1 MNTML
6 SLLLKSMRSRIIPTS
21 LVTISLMASM
31 VLLLSIERIQQG
43 AEKGFNQ
50 SISGVDA
57 IIGPRASSL
66 ELVLYTV
73 FHLGRPTNNIT
84 TKTINDVKLRSDI
97 SWLVPI
103 ALGDSHRGYRV
114 IATEPNYFKHIRY
127 GNNQPLAFSQGAPFS
142 GFSEATIGSDVAK
155 KLNYTVGS
163 EIQVTHGSIESIGSK
178 HDDFSFKVTGVLN
191 KTGTPIDQDILLDLK
206 GYELLHLGWKSGKK
220 VFSLNDIN
228 FSSLPP
234 DALNPKTVTAAFVG
248 LKSKLTIFN
257 FSKNIREYPEE
268 AISAVIPGIALSE
281 LWSIVGLVDK
291 GFQLLSWII
300 IAISLI
306 AMVTLI
312 IASLDN
318 RKQEMTIYRA
328 NGASPKFLAAMV
340 IYESLIIG
348 LMAIIGAIILV
359 TIVTYFA
366 TTQLNLALGISPSFE
381 WISIDEIKVFSI
393 ILLSGALSSLI
404 PATMV
409 FRKNIHQTLS

>member
-1 MNTML
+1 ML

-43 AEKGFNQ
+43 TEEGFNQ

-57 IIGPRASSL
+57 IIGPRSSSL

-84 TKTINDVKLRSDI
+84 TKTINDVKQRSDI

-114 IATEPNYFKHIRY
+114 IATEPNYFQHIRY
-127 GNNQPLAFSQGAPFS
+127 GNNQPLTFSKGAPFTEL
-142 GFSEATIGSDVAK
+142 SEATLGSDVAE
-155 KLNYTVGS
+155 KLNYSVGS
-163 EIQVTHGSIESIGSK
+163 EIQITHGSIESIGSK
-178 HDDFSFKVTGVLN
+178 HDDFSFTVTGVLN
-191 KTGTPIDQDILLDLK
+191 KTGTPIDQAIFLDLK

-220 VFSLNDIN
+220 VFSLEDIDL
-228 FSSLPP
+228 SSLPP

-340 IYESLIIG
+340 ICESLVIG
-348 LMAIIGAIILV
+348 LVAIIGAIILV
-359 TIVTYFA
+359 TAVTYFA
-366 TTQLNLALGISPSFE
+366 TSQLNLALGISPSFK
-381 WISIDEIKVFSI
+381 WISLDEIKVFGI
-393 ILLSGALSSLI
+393 ILLSGVLSSLI
-404 PATMV
+404 PAAMV
-409 FRKNIHQTLS
+409 FRKNLHQALS

>member
-1 MNTML
+1 ML
-6 SLLLKSMRSRIIPTS
+6 SLLLKSIRSRIIPTS

-43 AEKGFNQ
+43 AQEGFNQ

-57 IIGPRASSL
+57 IIGPRSSSL

-84 TKTINDVKLRSDI
+84 TKTIDDIKLRSDI

-103 ALGDSHRGYRV
+103 ALGDSHRGFRV
-114 IATEPNYFKHIRY
+114 VATESNYFEHIKY
-127 GNNQPLAFSQGAPFS
+127 ANNQSLTFLDG
-142 GFSEATIGSDVAK
+142 GVFSELSEAVLGSDVAE
-155 KLNYTVGS
+155 KLNYSIGS
-163 EIQVTHGSIESIGSK
+163 KIQITHGSIESTGNK
-178 HDDFSFKVTGVLN
+178 HDDFSFKVIGVLN
-191 KTGTPIDQDILLDLK
+191 KTGTPIDQAVFLDLK
-206 GYELLHLGWKSGKK
+206 GYELLHLGWQSGKK
-220 VFSLNDIN
+220 VFSLEDIDL
-228 FSSLPP
+228 SSIP
-234 DALNPKTVTAAFVG
+234 DEALIPKTVTAAFVG
-248 LKSKLTIFN
+248 LKSKLTLFN
-257 FSKNIREYPEE
+257 FTKNIREYPKE
-268 AISAVIPGIALSE
+268 AISAIIPGIALSE

-340 IYESLIIG
+340 IYESLVIG
-348 LMAIIGAIILV
+348 LVAIIGAVILV

-366 TTQLNLALGISPSFE
+366 SDQLNLALGISPSFQ
-381 WISIDEIKVFSI
+381 WISLGEIKVFSI
-393 ILLSGALSSLI
+393 ILIAGVLSSLI
-404 PATMV
+404 PAAMV
-409 FRKNIHQTLS
+409 FRKNLHQTLS

>member
-1 MNTML
+1 ML
-6 SLLLKSMRSRIIPTS
+6 SLLLKSMRSRVIPTS

-43 AEKGFNQ
+43 AEEGFNQ

-57 IIGPRASSL
+57 IIGPRSSSI

-84 TKTINDVKLRSDI
+84 TKTVNDVKIRGDI

-103 ALGDSHRGYRV
+103 ALGDSHKGFRV
-114 IATEPNYFKHIRY
+114 VATEPNYFEHIKY
-127 GNNQPLAFSQGAPFS
+127 ANSQPLVFSKGFAFAEL
-142 GFSEATIGSDVAK
+142 SEAVLGSDVAE
-155 KLNYTVGS
+155 KLSYTVGS
-163 EIQVTHGSIESIGSK
+163 EIQITHGSVESIGSK
-178 HDDFSFKVTGVLN
+178 HDDFSFVVTGILN
-191 KTGTPIDQDILLDLK
+191 KTGTPIDQAIFLDLK

-220 VFSLNDIN
+220 IFNLDDIDL
-228 FSSLPP
+228 SSLPD
-234 DALNPKTVTAAFVG
+234 DALIPKTVTAAFIG
-248 LKSKLTIFN
+248 LKSKLTLFN
-257 FSKNIREYPEE
+257 FSKNIREYPKE

-328 NGASPKFLAAMV
+328 NGASPKFLAMMV
-340 IYESLIIG
+340 LCESIVIG
-348 LMAIIGAIILV
+348 LTAIVGAIILV

-366 TTQLNLALGISPSFE
+366 TAQLNLALGISPSFK
-381 WISIDEIKVFSI
+381 WISMDEIKVFSL
-393 ILLSGALSSLI
+393 ILLAGALSSLI
-404 PATMV
+404 PASMV
-409 FRKNIHQTLS
+409 FRKNLHQTLS

>member
-1 MNTML
+1 ML

-43 AEKGFNQ
+43 TEEGFNQ

-57 IIGPRASSL
+57 IIGPRSSSL

-84 TKTINDVKLRSDI
+84 TKTINDVKQRSDI

-114 IATEPNYFKHIRY
+114 IATEPNYFQHIRY
-127 GNNQPLAFSQGAPFS
+127 GNNQPLTFSKGAPFTEL
-142 GFSEATIGSDVAK
+142 SEATLGSDVAE
-155 KLNYTVGS
+155 KLNYSVGS
-163 EIQVTHGSIESIGSK
+163 EIQITHGSIESIGSK
-178 HDDFSFKVTGVLN
+178 HDDFSFTVTGVLN
-191 KTGTPIDQDILLDLK
+191 KTGTPIDQAIFLDLK

-220 VFSLNDIN
+220 VFSLEDIDL
-228 FSSLPP
+228 SSLPP

-257 FSKNIREYPEE
+257 FSKNIREYTEE

-291 GFQLLSWII
+291 GFKLLSWII

-340 IYESLIIG
+340 IYESLVIG
-348 LMAIIGAIILV
+348 LVAIIGAIILV
-359 TIVTYFA
+359 TAVTYFA
-366 TTQLNLALGISPSFE
+366 TSQLNLALGISPSFK
-381 WISIDEIKVFSI
+381 WISLDEIKVFGI

-404 PATMV
+404 PAAMV
-409 FRKNIHQTLS
+409 FRKNLHQALS

>member
-1 MNTML
+1 ML
-6 SLLLKSMRSRIIPTS
+6 SLLLKSMRSRLIPTS

-43 AEKGFNQ
+43 AEEGFNQ

-57 IIGPRASSL
+57 IIGPRSSSI

-84 TKTINDVKLRSDI
+84 TKTVNDVKLRDDI

-103 ALGDSHRGYRV
+103 ALGDSHKGFRV
-114 IATEPNYFKHIRY
+114 VATEPNYFEHIKY
-127 GNNQPLAFSQGAPFS
+127 ANGQPLVFSKGVAFAELSETVL
-142 GFSEATIGSDVAK
+142 GFDVAE
-155 KLNYTVGS
+155 KLSYRVGS
-163 EIQVTHGSIESIGSK
+163 KIQITHGSVESIGSK
-178 HDDFSFKVTGVLN
+178 HDDFSFVVTGILN
-191 KTGTPIDQDILLDLK
+191 KTGTPIDRAIFLDLK

-220 VFSLNDIN
+220 IFNLDDIN
-228 FSSLPP
+228 LSSLPE
-234 DALNPKTVTAAFVG
+234 DALIPKTVTAAFIG
-248 LKSKLTIFN
+248 LKSKLTLFN
-257 FSKNIREYPEE
+257 FSKNIREYPKE

-328 NGASPKFLAAMV
+328 NGASPKFLAMMV
-340 IYESLIIG
+340 LCESLVIG
-348 LMAIIGAIILV
+348 LTAIVGAIILV

-366 TTQLNLALGISPSFE
+366 TVQLNLALGISPSFK
-381 WISIDEIKVFSI
+381 WISMGEITVFSF
-393 ILLSGALSSLI
+393 ILLAGALSSLI
-404 PATMV
+404 PAVMV
-409 FRKNIHQTLS
+409 FRKNLHQTLS

>member
-1 MNTML
+1 ML
-6 SLLLKSMRSRIIPTS
+6 SLLLKSMRSRLIPTS

-43 AEKGFNQ
+43 AEEGFNQ

-57 IIGPRASSL
+57 IIGPRSSSI

-84 TKTINDVKLRSDI
+84 TKTVNDVKLRGDI

-103 ALGDSHRGYRV
+103 ALGDSHKGFRV
-114 IATEPNYFKHIRY
+114 VATEPNYFEHIKY
-127 GNNQPLAFSQGAPFS
+127 ANGQPLVFSKGVAFAEL
-142 GFSEATIGSDVAK
+142 SETVLGSDVAE
-155 KLNYTVGS
+155 KLSYRVGS
-163 EIQVTHGSIESIGSK
+163 KIQITHGSVESIGSK
-178 HDDFSFKVTGVLN
+178 HDDFSFVVTGILN
-191 KTGTPIDQDILLDLK
+191 KTGTPIDRAIFLDLK

-220 VFSLNDIN
+220 IFNLDDIN
-228 FSSLPP
+228 LSSLPE
-234 DALNPKTVTAAFVG
+234 DALIPKTVTAAFIG
-248 LKSKLTIFN
+248 LKSKLTLFN
-257 FSKNIREYPEE
+257 FSKNIREYPKE

-328 NGASPKFLAAMV
+328 NGASPKFLAMMV
-340 IYESLIIG
+340 LCESLVIG
-348 LMAIIGAIILV
+348 LTAIVGAIILV

-366 TTQLNLALGISPSFE
+366 TVQLNLALGISPSFK
-381 WISIDEIKVFSI
+381 WISMGEITVFSF
-393 ILLSGALSSLI
+393 ILLAGALSSLI
-404 PATMV
+404 PAVMV
-409 FRKNIHQTLS
+409 FRKNLHQTLS

>member
-1 MNTML
+1 ML

-43 AEKGFNQ
+43 AEEGFNQ

-57 IIGPRASSL
+57 IIGPRSSSL

-84 TKTINDVKLRSDI
+84 TKTINDVKQRSDI

-114 IATEPNYFKHIRY
+114 IATEPNYFQHIRY
-127 GNNQPLAFSQGAPFS
+127 GNNQPLTFSKGAPFTEL
-142 GFSEATIGSDVAK
+142 SEATLGSDVAE
-155 KLNYTVGS
+155 KLNYSVGS
-163 EIQVTHGSIESIGSK
+163 EIQITHGSIESIGSK
-178 HDDFSFKVTGVLN
+178 HDDFSFTVTGVLN
-191 KTGTPIDQDILLDLK
+191 KTGTPIDQAIFLDLK

-220 VFSLNDIN
+220 VFSLEDIDL
-228 FSSLPP
+228 SSLPP

-340 IYESLIIG
+340 IYESLVIG
-348 LMAIIGAIILV
+348 LVAIIGAIILV
-359 TIVTYFA
+359 TAVTYFA
-366 TTQLNLALGISPSFE
+366 TSQLNLALGISPSFK
-381 WISIDEIKVFSI
+381 WISLDEIKVFGI
-393 ILLSGALSSLI
+393 ILLSGVSSSLI
-404 PATMV
+404 PAAMV
-409 FRKNIHQTLS
+409 FRKNLHQTLS

>member
-1 MNTML
+1 ML

-43 AEKGFNQ
+43 AEEGFSQ

-57 IIGPRASSL
+57 IIGPRSSSI

-84 TKTINDVKLRSDI
+84 TKTVNDVKLRGDI

-103 ALGDSHRGYRV
+103 ALGDSHKGFRV
-114 IATEPNYFKHIRY
+114 VATEPNYFEHIKY
-127 GNNQPLAFSQGAPFS
+127 ANSQPLVFSKGVAFAEL
-142 GFSEATIGSDVAK
+142 SEAVLGSDVAE
-155 KLNYTVGS
+155 KLSYTVGS
-163 EIQVTHGSIESIGSK
+163 EIQITHGSVESIGSK
-178 HDDFSFKVTGVLN
+178 HDDFSFMVTGILN
-191 KTGTPIDQDILLDLK
+191 KTGTPIDQAIFLDLK

-220 VFSLNDIN
+220 IFNLDDIDL
-228 FSSLPP
+228 SSLPD
-234 DALNPKTVTAAFVG
+234 DALIPKTVTAAFIG
-248 LKSKLTIFN
+248 LKSKLTLFN
-257 FSKNIREYPEE
+257 FSKNIREYPKE

-306 AMVTLI
+306 AMITLI

-328 NGASPKFLAAMV
+328 NGASPKFLAMMV
-340 IYESLIIG
+340 LCESIVIG
-348 LMAIIGAIILV
+348 LTAIVGAIILV

-366 TTQLNLALGISPSFE
+366 TAQLNLALGISPSFK
-381 WISIDEIKVFSI
+381 WISMDEIKVFSL
-393 ILLSGALSSLI
+393 ILLAGALSSLI
-404 PATMV
+404 PASMV
-409 FRKNIHQTLS
+409 FRKNLHQTLS

>member
-1 MNTML
+1 ML

-43 AEKGFNQ
+43 AEEGFNQ

-57 IIGPRASSL
+57 IIGPRSSSI

-84 TKTINDVKLRSDI
+84 TKTVNDVKLRGDI

-103 ALGDSHRGYRV
+103 ALGDSHKGFRV
-114 IATEPNYFKHIRY
+114 VATEPNYFEHIKY
-127 GNNQPLAFSQGAPFS
+127 ANGQPLVFSKGVAFAEL
-142 GFSEATIGSDVAK
+142 SEAVLGSDVAE
-155 KLNYTVGS
+155 KLSYRVGS
-163 EIQVTHGSIESIGSK
+163 KIQITHGSVESIGSK
-178 HDDFSFKVTGVLN
+178 HDDFSFVVTGILN
-191 KTGTPIDQDILLDLK
+191 KTGTPIDQAIFLDLK

-220 VFSLNDIN
+220 IFNLDDIN
-228 FSSLPP
+228 LSSLPE
-234 DALNPKTVTAAFVG
+234 DALIPKTVTAAFIG
-248 LKSKLTIFN
+248 LKSKLTLFN
-257 FSKNIREYPEE
+257 FSKNIREYPKE

-328 NGASPKFLAAMV
+328 NGASPKFLAMMV
-340 IYESLIIG
+340 LCESLVIG
-348 LMAIIGAIILV
+348 LTAIVGAIVLV

-366 TTQLNLALGISPSFE
+366 TAQLNLALGISPSFK
-381 WISIDEIKVFSI
+381 WISMGEITVFSF
-393 ILLSGALSSLI
+393 ILLAGALSSLI
-404 PATMV
+404 PAVMV
-409 FRKNIHQTLS
+409 FRKNLHQTLS

>member
-1 MNTML
+1 ML

-43 AEKGFNQ
+43 TEEGFNQ

-57 IIGPRASSL
+57 IIGPRSSSL

-84 TKTINDVKLRSDI
+84 TKTVNDIKQRSDI

-103 ALGDSHRGYRV
+103 ALGDSHRGFRV
-114 IATEPNYFKHIRY
+114 VATQSNYFEHIKY
-127 GNNQPLAFSQGAPFS
+127 GNNQSLIFLNGVAFSEL
-142 GFSEATIGSDVAK
+142 SEAVLGSDVAER
-155 KLNYTVGS
+155 LNYSVGS
-163 EIQVTHGSIESIGSK
+163 EIQITHGSVESIGSK
-178 HDDFSFKVTGVLN
+178 HDDFSFKVTGILK
-191 KTGTPIDQDILLDLK
+191 KTGTPIDQAIFLDLK
-206 GYELLHLGWKSGKK
+206 GYELLHLGWMSGKK
-220 VFSLNDIN
+220 VFSLDDIDL
-228 FSSLPP
+228 SSLPAE
-234 DALNPKTVTAAFVG
+234 ALDPKTVTAAFVG
-248 LKSKLTIFN
+248 LKSKITLFKFTK
-257 FSKNIREYPEE
+257 SIREYSKE

-328 NGASPKFLAAMV
+328 NGASPKFLAIMV
-340 IYESLIIG
+340 ICESLVIG
-348 LMAIIGAIILV
+348 LVAIIGAIILV

-366 TTQLNLALGISPSFE
+366 TNQLNLALGISPSFK
-381 WISIDEIKVFSI
+381 WISFGELTVFTGI
-393 ILLSGALSSLI
+393 AIFCVIFGLLV
-404 PATMV
+404 MV
-409 FRKNIHQTLS
+409 FRKNLHQTLS

>member
-1 MNTML
+1 ML
-6 SLLLKSMRSRIIPTS
+6 SLLLKSIRSRIIPTS

-43 AEKGFNQ
+43 AEEGFNQ

-57 IIGPRASSL
+57 IIGPRSSSL

-84 TKTINDVKLRSDI
+84 TKTIDDMRLRSDI

-103 ALGDSHRGYRV
+103 ALGDSHRGFRV
-114 IATEPNYFKHIRY
+114 VATESNYFEHIQY
-127 GNNQPLAFSQGAPFS
+127 ANNQSLTFSKGGAFSEL
-142 GFSEATIGSDVAK
+142 SEAVVGSDVAE
-155 KLNYTVGS
+155 KLNYSIGS
-163 EIQVTHGSIESIGSK
+163 KIQITHGSIESTGNK
-178 HDDFSFKVTGVLN
+178 HDDFSFKVVGVLN
-191 KTGTPIDQDILLDLK
+191 KTGTPIDQAVFLDLK
-206 GYELLHLGWKSGKK
+206 GYELLHLGWQSGKK
-220 VFSLNDIN
+220 VLSLEDIDL
-228 FSSLPP
+228 SSLPD
-234 DALNPKTVTAAFVG
+234 DALTPKTVTAAFVG
-248 LKSKLTIFN
+248 LKSKLTLFN
-257 FSKNIREYPEE
+257 FSKSIREYPKE
-268 AISAVIPGIALSE
+268 AISAIIPGIALSE

-340 IYESLIIG
+340 IYESLVIG
-348 LMAIIGAIILV
+348 LVAIIGAVILV

-366 TTQLNLALGISPSFE
+366 SDQLNLALGISPSFQ
-381 WISIDEIKVFSI
+381 WISLGEIKVFSI
-393 ILLSGALSSLI
+393 ILIAGVLSSLI
-404 PATMV
+404 PAAMV
-409 FRKNIHQTLS
+409 FRKNLHQTLS

>member
-1 MNTML
+1 ML

-21 LVTISLMASM
+21 LVTISLTASM

-43 AEKGFNQ
+43 AEEGFNQ

-57 IIGPRASSL
+57 IIGPRSSSI

-84 TKTINDVKLRSDI
+84 TKTVNDVKIRGDI

-103 ALGDSHRGYRV
+103 ALGDSHKGFRV
-114 IATEPNYFKHIRY
+114 VATEPNYFEHIKY
-127 GNNQPLAFSQGAPFS
+127 ANGQPLVFSKGVAFAEL
-142 GFSEATIGSDVAK
+142 SEAVLGSDVAE
-155 KLNYTVGS
+155 KLSYTVGS
-163 EIQVTHGSIESIGSK
+163 KIQITHGSVESIGSK
-178 HDDFSFKVTGVLN
+178 HDDFSFVVTGILN
-191 KTGTPIDQDILLDLK
+191 KTGTPIDQAIFLDLK

-220 VFSLNDIN
+220 IFNLDDIN
-228 FSSLPP
+228 LSSLPE
-234 DALNPKTVTAAFVG
+234 DALIPKTVTAAFIG
-248 LKSKLTIFN
+248 LKSKLTLFN
-257 FSKNIREYPEE
+257 FSKNIREYPKE

-328 NGASPKFLAAMV
+328 NGASPKFLAMMV
-340 IYESLIIG
+340 LCESLVIG
-348 LMAIIGAIILV
+348 LTAIVGAIILV

-366 TTQLNLALGISPSFE
+366 TVQLNLALGISPSFK
-381 WISIDEIKVFSI
+381 WISMGEITVFSF
-393 ILLSGALSSLI
+393 ILLAGALSSLI
-404 PATMV
+404 PAVMV
-409 FRKNIHQTLS
+409 FRKNLHQTLS

>member
-1 MNTML
+1 ML

-43 AEKGFNQ
+43 TEEGFNQ

-57 IIGPRASSL
+57 IIGPRSSSL

-84 TKTINDVKLRSDI
+84 TKTINDVKQRSDI

-114 IATEPNYFKHIRY
+114 IATEPNYFQHIRY
-127 GNNQPLAFSQGAPFS
+127 GNNQSLTFSEGAPFTEL
-142 GFSEATIGSDVAK
+142 SEATLGSDVAK
-155 KLNYTVGS
+155 KLNYSVGS
-163 EIQVTHGSIESIGSK
+163 EIQITHGSIESIGSK
-178 HDDFSFKVTGVLN
+178 HDDFSFTVTGVLN
-191 KTGTPIDQDILLDLK
+191 KTGTPIDQAIFLDLK

-220 VFSLNDIN
+220 VFSLEDIDL
-228 FSSLPP
+228 SSLPP

-340 IYESLIIG
+340 VYESLVIG
-348 LMAIIGAIILV
+348 LAAIIGAIILV
-359 TIVTYFA
+359 TAVTYFA
-366 TTQLNLALGISPSFE
+366 TSQLNLALGISPSFK
-381 WISIDEIKVFSI
+381 WISLDEIKVFSI
-393 ILLSGALSSLI
+393 ILLSGASSSLI
-404 PATMV
+404 PAAMV
-409 FRKNIHQTLS
+409 FRQNLHQTLS

>member
-1 MNTML
+1 ML

-43 AEKGFNQ
+43 TEEGFNQ

-57 IIGPRASSL
+57 IIGPRSSSL

-84 TKTINDVKLRSDI
+84 TKTINDVKQRSDI

-114 IATEPNYFKHIRY
+114 IATEPNYFQHIRY
-127 GNNQPLAFSQGAPFS
+127 GNNQPLTFSKGAPFTEL
-142 GFSEATIGSDVAK
+142 SEATLGSDVAE
-155 KLNYTVGS
+155 KLNYSVGS
-163 EIQVTHGSIESIGSK
+163 EIQITHGSIESIGSK
-178 HDDFSFKVTGVLN
+178 HDDFSFTVTGVLN
-191 KTGTPIDQDILLDLK
+191 KTGTPIDQAIFLDLK

-220 VFSLNDIN
+220 VFSLEDIDL
-228 FSSLPP
+228 SSLPP

-340 IYESLIIG
+340 IYESLVIG
-348 LMAIIGAIILV
+348 LVAIIGAIILV
-359 TIVTYFA
+359 TAVTYFA
-366 TTQLNLALGISPSFE
+366 TSQLNLALGISPSFK
-381 WISIDEIKVFSI
+381 WISLDEIKVFGI

-404 PATMV
+404 PAAMV
-409 FRKNIHQTLS
+409 FRKNLHQALS

>member
-1 MNTML
+1 ML
-6 SLLLKSMRSRIIPTS
+6 SLLLKSMRSRLIPTS

-43 AEKGFNQ
+43 AEEGFNQ

-57 IIGPRASSL
+57 IIGPRSSSI

-84 TKTINDVKLRSDI
+84 TKTVNDVKLRGDI

-103 ALGDSHRGYRV
+103 ALGDSHKGFRV
-114 IATEPNYFKHIRY
+114 VATEPNYFEHIKY
-127 GNNQPLAFSQGAPFS
+127 ANGQPLVFSKGVAFAEL
-142 GFSEATIGSDVAK
+142 SEAVLGSDVAE
-155 KLNYTVGS
+155 KLSYRVGS
-163 EIQVTHGSIESIGSK
+163 KIQITHGSVESVGSK
-178 HDDFSFKVTGVLN
+178 HDDFSFVVTGILN
-191 KTGTPIDQDILLDLK
+191 KTGTPIDQAIFLDLK

-220 VFSLNDIN
+220 IFNLDDIN
-228 FSSLPP
+228 LSSLPE
-234 DALNPKTVTAAFVG
+234 DALIPKTVTAAFIG
-248 LKSKLTIFN
+248 LKSKLTLFN
-257 FSKNIREYPEE
+257 FSKNIREYPKE

-328 NGASPKFLAAMV
+328 NGASPKFLAMMV
-340 IYESLIIG
+340 LCESLVIG
-348 LMAIIGAIILV
+348 LTAIVGAIVLV

-366 TTQLNLALGISPSFE
+366 TAQLNLALGISPTFK
-381 WISIDEIKVFSI
+381 WISMGEITVFSF
-393 ILLSGALSSLI
+393 ILLAGALSSLI
-404 PATMV
+404 PAVMV
-409 FRKNIHQTLS
+409 FRKNLHQTLS

>member
-1 MNTML
+1 ML

-43 AEKGFNQ
+43 TEEGFNQ

-57 IIGPRASSL
+57 IIGPRSSSL

-84 TKTINDVKLRSDI
+84 TKTINDVKQRSDI

-114 IATEPNYFKHIRY
+114 IATEPNYFQHIRY
-127 GNNQPLAFSQGAPFS
+127 GNNQPLTFSKGAPFTEL
-142 GFSEATIGSDVAK
+142 SEATLGSDVAE
-155 KLNYTVGS
+155 KLNYSVGS
-163 EIQVTHGSIESIGSK
+163 EIQITHGSIESIGSK
-178 HDDFSFKVTGVLN
+178 HDDFSFTVTGVLN
-191 KTGTPIDQDILLDLK
+191 KTGTPIDQAIFLDLK

-220 VFSLNDIN
+220 VFSLEDIDL
-228 FSSLPP
+228 SSLPP

-257 FSKNIREYPEE
+257 FSKNIREYTEE

-340 IYESLIIG
+340 IYESLVIG
-348 LMAIIGAIILV
+348 LVAIIGAIILV
-359 TIVTYFA
+359 TAVTYFA
-366 TTQLNLALGISPSFE
+366 TSQLNLALGISPSFK
-381 WISIDEIKVFSI
+381 WISLDEIKVFGI
-393 ILLSGALSSLI
+393 ILLSGVLSSLI
-404 PATMV
+404 PAAMV
-409 FRKNIHQTLS
+409 FRKNLHQALS

>member
-1 MNTML
+1 
-6 SLLLKSMRSRIIPTS
+6 MRSRIIPTS

-43 AEKGFNQ
+43 TEEGFNQ

-57 IIGPRASSL
+57 IIGPRSSSL

-84 TKTINDVKLRSDI
+84 TKTINDVKQRSDI

-114 IATEPNYFKHIRY
+114 IATEPNYFQHIRY
-127 GNNQPLAFSQGAPFS
+127 GNNQPLTFSKGAPFTEL
-142 GFSEATIGSDVAK
+142 SEANLGSDVAE
-155 KLNYTVGS
+155 KLNYSVGS
-163 EIQVTHGSIESIGSK
+163 EIQITHGSIESIGSK
-178 HDDFSFKVTGVLN
+178 HDDFSFTVTGVLN
-191 KTGTPIDQDILLDLK
+191 KTGTPIDQAIFLDLK

-220 VFSLNDIN
+220 VFSLEDIDL
-228 FSSLPP
+228 SSLPP

-257 FSKNIREYPEE
+257 FSKNIREYTEE

-340 IYESLIIG
+340 ICESLVIG
-348 LMAIIGAIILV
+348 LVAIIGAIILV
-359 TIVTYFA
+359 TAVTYFA
-366 TTQLNLALGISPSFE
+366 TSQLNLALGISPSFK
-381 WISIDEIKVFSI
+381 WISLDEIKVFGI
-393 ILLSGALSSLI
+393 ILLSGVLSSLI
-404 PATMV
+404 PAAMV
-409 FRKNIHQTLS
+409 FRKNLHQALS

>member
-1 MNTML
+1 ML

-43 AEKGFNQ
+43 AEEGFNQ

-57 IIGPRASSL
+57 IIGPRSSSI

-84 TKTINDVKLRSDI
+84 TKTVNDVKLRGDI

-103 ALGDSHRGYRV
+103 ALGDSHKGFRV
-114 IATEPNYFKHIRY
+114 VATEPNYFEHIKY
-127 GNNQPLAFSQGAPFS
+127 ANGQPLVFSKGVAFAEL
-142 GFSEATIGSDVAK
+142 SETVLGSDVAE
-155 KLNYTVGS
+155 KLSYRVGS
-163 EIQVTHGSIESIGSK
+163 KIQITHGSVESIGSK
-178 HDDFSFKVTGVLN
+178 HDDFSFVVTGILN
-191 KTGTPIDQDILLDLK
+191 KTGTPIDRAIFLDLK

-220 VFSLNDIN
+220 IFNLDDIN
-228 FSSLPP
+228 LSSLPE
-234 DALNPKTVTAAFVG
+234 DALIPKTVTAAFIG
-248 LKSKLTIFN
+248 LKSKLTLFN
-257 FSKNIREYPEE
+257 FSKNIREYPKE

-328 NGASPKFLAAMV
+328 NGASPKFLAMMV
-340 IYESLIIG
+340 LCESLVIG
-348 LMAIIGAIILV
+348 LTAIVGAIILV

-366 TTQLNLALGISPSFE
+366 TVQLNLALGISPSFK
-381 WISIDEIKVFSI
+381 WISMGEITVFSF
-393 ILLSGALSSLI
+393 ILLAGALSSLI
-404 PATMV
+404 PAVMV
-409 FRKNIHQTLS
+409 FRKNLHQTLS

>member
-1 MNTML
+1 MH

-31 VLLLSIERIQQG
+31 VLLLSIERVQQ
-43 AEKGFNQ
+43 ATEEGFNQ

-57 IIGPRASSL
+57 IIGPRSSSL

-73 FHLGRPTNNIT
+73 FHIGRPTNNIT
-84 TKTINDVKLRSDI
+84 TKTINDMKQRSDI

-103 ALGDSHRGYRV
+103 ALGDSHRGFRV
-114 IATEPNYFKHIRY
+114 VATKPNYFDYIKY
-127 GNNQPLAFSQGAPFS
+127 ANNQSLAFSKGR
-142 GFSEATIGSDVAK
+142 GFADLSEAVLGSDVATT
-155 KLNYTVGS
+155 LNYSLGS
-163 EIQVTHGSIESIGSK
+163 QIQITHGSIESTGNK
-178 HDDFSFKVTGVLN
+178 HDDFSFKVTGILN
-191 KTGTPIDQDILLDLK
+191 KTGTPIDQAIFLDLQ

-220 VFSLNDIN
+220 VFSLEDIAL
-228 FSSLPP
+228 SSLPA

-248 LKSKLTIFN
+248 LKSKLTLFN
-257 FSKNIREYPEE
+257 FSKNIREYPKE

-318 RKQEMTIYRA
+318 RRQEMTIYRA

-340 IYESLIIG
+340 IYESLVIG
-348 LMAIIGAIILV
+348 LVAIIGAVVLV

-366 TTQLNLALGISPSFE
+366 TEQLNLTLGISPSFK
-381 WISIDEIKVFSI
+381 WISLNEIKIFSI
-393 ILLSGALSSLI
+393 ILFAGVLSSLI
-404 PATMV
+404 PAAMV
-409 FRKNIHQTLS
+409 FRKNLHQTLS

>member
-1 MNTML
+1 ML

-43 AEKGFNQ
+43 AEEGFNQ

-57 IIGPRASSL
+57 IIGPRSSSL

-84 TKTINDVKLRSDI
+84 TKTINDVKQRSDI

-114 IATEPNYFKHIRY
+114 IATEPNYFQHIRY
-127 GNNQPLAFSQGAPFS
+127 GNNQSLTFSEGAPFTEL
-142 GFSEATIGSDVAK
+142 SEATLGSDVAK
-155 KLNYTVGS
+155 KLNYSVGS
-163 EIQVTHGSIESIGSK
+163 EIQITHGSIESIGSK
-178 HDDFSFKVTGVLN
+178 HDDFSFTVTGVLN
-191 KTGTPIDQDILLDLK
+191 KTGTPIDQAIFLDLK

-220 VFSLNDIN
+220 VFSLEDIDL
-228 FSSLPP
+228 SSLPP

-340 IYESLIIG
+340 IYESLVIG
-348 LMAIIGAIILV
+348 LVAIIGAIILV
-359 TIVTYFA
+359 TAVTYFA
-366 TTQLNLALGISPSFE
+366 TSQLNLALGISPSFK
-381 WISIDEIKVFSI
+381 WISLDEIKVFSI
-393 ILLSGALSSLI
+393 ILLSGASSSLI
-404 PATMV
+404 PAAMV
-409 FRKNIHQTLS
+409 FRQNLHQTLS

>member
-1 MNTML
+1 
-6 SLLLKSMRSRIIPTS
+6 MRSRIIPTS

-43 AEKGFNQ
+43 TEEGFNQ

-57 IIGPRASSL
+57 IIGPRSSSL

-84 TKTINDVKLRSDI
+84 TKTINDVKQRSDI

-114 IATEPNYFKHIRY
+114 IATEPNYFQHIRY
-127 GNNQPLAFSQGAPFS
+127 GNNQSLTFSEGAPFTEL
-142 GFSEATIGSDVAK
+142 SEATLGSDVAE
-155 KLNYTVGS
+155 KLNYSVGS
-163 EIQVTHGSIESIGSK
+163 EIQITHGSIESIGSK
-178 HDDFSFKVTGVLN
+178 HDDFSFIVTGVLN
-191 KTGTPIDQDILLDLK
+191 KTGTPIDQAIFLDLK

-220 VFSLNDIN
+220 VFSLEDIDL
-228 FSSLPP
+228 SSLPP

-257 FSKNIREYPEE
+257 FSKNIREYTEE

-340 IYESLIIG
+340 IYESLVIG
-348 LMAIIGAIILV
+348 LVAIIGAIILV
-359 TIVTYFA
+359 TAVTYFA
-366 TTQLNLALGISPSFE
+366 TSQLNLALGISPSFK
-381 WISIDEIKVFSI
+381 WISLDEIKVFGV

-404 PATMV
+404 PAAMV
-409 FRKNIHQTLS
+409 FRKNLHQALS

>member
-1 MNTML
+1 ML
-6 SLLLKSMRSRIIPTS
+6 SLLLKSMRSRLIPTS

-43 AEKGFNQ
+43 AEEGFNQ

-57 IIGPRASSL
+57 IIGPRSSSI

-84 TKTINDVKLRSDI
+84 TKTVNDVKLRGDI

-103 ALGDSHRGYRV
+103 ALGDSHKGFRV
-114 IATEPNYFKHIRY
+114 VATEPNYFEHIKY
-127 GNNQPLAFSQGAPFS
+127 ANGQPLVFSKGVAFAEL
-142 GFSEATIGSDVAK
+142 SEAVLGSDVAE
-155 KLNYTVGS
+155 KLSYRVGS
-163 EIQVTHGSIESIGSK
+163 KIQITHGSVESVGSK
-178 HDDFSFKVTGVLN
+178 HDDFSFVVTGILN
-191 KTGTPIDQDILLDLK
+191 KTGTPIDQAIFLDLK

-220 VFSLNDIN
+220 IFNLDDIN
-228 FSSLPP
+228 LSSLPE
-234 DALNPKTVTAAFVG
+234 DALIPKTVTAAFIG
-248 LKSKLTIFN
+248 LKSKLTLFN
-257 FSKNIREYPEE
+257 FSKNIREYPKE

-328 NGASPKFLAAMV
+328 NGASPKFLAMMV
-340 IYESLIIG
+340 LCESLVIG
-348 LMAIIGAIILV
+348 LTAIVGAIVLV

-366 TTQLNLALGISPSFE
+366 TAQLNLALGISPSFK
-381 WISIDEIKVFSI
+381 WISMGEITVFSF
-393 ILLSGALSSLI
+393 ILLAGALSSLI
-404 PATMV
+404 PAVMV
-409 FRKNIHQTLS
+409 FRKNLHQTLS

>member
-1 MNTML
+1 ML
-6 SLLLKSMRSRIIPTS
+6 SLLLKSMRSRLIPTS

-43 AEKGFNQ
+43 AEEGFNQ

-57 IIGPRASSL
+57 IIGPRSSSI

-84 TKTINDVKLRSDI
+84 TKTVNDVKLRGDI

-103 ALGDSHRGYRV
+103 ALGDSHKGFRV
-114 IATEPNYFKHIRY
+114 VATEPNYFEHIKY
-127 GNNQPLAFSQGAPFS
+127 ANGQPLVFSKGVAFAEL
-142 GFSEATIGSDVAK
+142 SEAVLGSDVAE
-155 KLNYTVGS
+155 KLSYRVGS
-163 EIQVTHGSIESIGSK
+163 KIQITHGSVESVGSK
-178 HDDFSFKVTGVLN
+178 HDDFSFVVTGILN
-191 KTGTPIDQDILLDLK
+191 KTGTPIDQAIFLDLK

-220 VFSLNDIN
+220 IFNLDDIN
-228 FSSLPP
+228 LSSLPE
-234 DALNPKTVTAAFVG
+234 DALIPKTVTAAFIG
-248 LKSKLTIFN
+248 LKSKLTLFN
-257 FSKNIREYPEE
+257 FSKNIREYPKE

-328 NGASPKFLAAMV
+328 NGASPKFLAMMV
-340 IYESLIIG
+340 LCESLVIG
-348 LMAIIGAIILV
+348 LTAIVGAIILV

-366 TTQLNLALGISPSFE
+366 TAQLNLALGISPSFK
-381 WISIDEIKVFSI
+381 WISMGEITVFSF
-393 ILLSGALSSLI
+393 ILLAGALSSLI
-404 PATMV
+404 PAVMV
-409 FRKNIHQTLS
+409 FRKNLHQTLS

>member
-1 MNTML
+1 ML
-6 SLLLKSMRSRIIPTS
+6 SLLLKSMRSRLIPTS

-43 AEKGFNQ
+43 AEEGFNQ

-57 IIGPRASSL
+57 IIGPRSSSI

-84 TKTINDVKLRSDI
+84 TKTVNDVKLRGDI

-103 ALGDSHRGYRV
+103 ALGDSHKGFRV
-114 IATEPNYFKHIRY
+114 VATEPNYFEHIKY
-127 GNNQPLAFSQGAPFS
+127 ANGQPLVFSKGVAFAEL
-142 GFSEATIGSDVAK
+142 SETVLGSDVAE
-155 KLNYTVGS
+155 KLSYRVGS
-163 EIQVTHGSIESIGSK
+163 KIQITHGSVESIGSK
-178 HDDFSFKVTGVLN
+178 HDDFSFVVTGILN
-191 KTGTPIDQDILLDLK
+191 KTGTPIDQAIFLDLK

-220 VFSLNDIN
+220 IFNLDDIN
-228 FSSLPP
+228 LSSLPE
-234 DALNPKTVTAAFVG
+234 DALIPKTVTAAFIG
-248 LKSKLTIFN
+248 LKSKLTLFN
-257 FSKNIREYPEE
+257 FSKNIREYPKE

-328 NGASPKFLAAMV
+328 NGASPKFLAMMV
-340 IYESLIIG
+340 LCESLVIG
-348 LMAIIGAIILV
+348 LTAIVGAIILV

-366 TTQLNLALGISPSFE
+366 TAQLNLALGISPSFK
-381 WISIDEIKVFSI
+381 WISMDEIKVFSL
-393 ILLSGALSSLI
+393 ILLAGALSSLI
-404 PATMV
+404 PAIMV
-409 FRKNIHQTLS
+409 FRKNLHQTLS

>member
-1 MNTML
+1 ML

-43 AEKGFNQ
+43 TEEGFNQ

-57 IIGPRASSL
+57 IIGPRSSSL

-84 TKTINDVKLRSDI
+84 TKTINDVKQRSDI

-114 IATEPNYFKHIRY
+114 IATEPNYFQHIRY
-127 GNNQPLAFSQGAPFS
+127 GNNQPLTFSKGAPFAEL
-142 GFSEATIGSDVAK
+142 SEATLGSDVAE
-155 KLNYTVGS
+155 KLNYSVGS
-163 EIQVTHGSIESIGSK
+163 EIQITHGSIESIGSK
-178 HDDFSFKVTGVLN
+178 HDDFSFTVTGVLN
-191 KTGTPIDQDILLDLK
+191 KTGTPIDQAIFLDLK

-220 VFSLNDIN
+220 VFSLEDIDL
-228 FSSLPP
+228 SSLPP

-340 IYESLIIG
+340 IYESLVIG
-348 LMAIIGAIILV
+348 LVAIIGAIILV
-359 TIVTYFA
+359 TAVTYFA
-366 TTQLNLALGISPSFE
+366 TSQLNLALGISPSFK
-381 WISIDEIKVFSI
+381 WISLDEIKVFGI

-404 PATMV
+404 PAAMV
-409 FRKNIHQTLS
+409 FRKNLHQALS

>member
-1 MNTML
+1 ML

-43 AEKGFNQ
+43 TEEGFNQ

-57 IIGPRASSL
+57 IIGPRSSSL

-84 TKTINDVKLRSDI
+84 TKTINDVKQRSDI

-114 IATEPNYFKHIRY
+114 IATEPNYFQHIRY
-127 GNNQPLAFSQGAPFS
+127 GNNQPLTFSKGAPFTEL
-142 GFSEATIGSDVAK
+142 SEATLGSDVAE
-155 KLNYTVGS
+155 KLNYSVGS
-163 EIQVTHGSIESIGSK
+163 EIQITHGSIESIGSK
-178 HDDFSFKVTGVLN
+178 HDDFSFTVTGVLN
-191 KTGTPIDQDILLDLK
+191 KTGTPIDQAIFLDLK

-220 VFSLNDIN
+220 VFSLEDIDL
-228 FSSLPP
+228 SSLPP

-340 IYESLIIG
+340 ICESLVIG
-348 LMAIIGAIILV
+348 LVAIIGAIILV
-359 TIVTYFA
+359 TAVTYFA
-366 TTQLNLALGISPSFE
+366 TSQLNLALGISPSFK
-381 WISIDEIKVFSI
+381 WTSLDEIKVFGI
-393 ILLSGALSSLI
+393 ILLSGVLSSLI
-404 PATMV
+404 PAAMV
-409 FRKNIHQTLS
+409 FRKNLHQALS

>member
-1 MNTML
+1 ML
-6 SLLLKSMRSRIIPTS
+6 SLLLKSMRSRLIPTS

-43 AEKGFNQ
+43 AEEGFNQ

-57 IIGPRASSL
+57 IIGPRSSSI

-84 TKTINDVKLRSDI
+84 TKTVNDVKIRGDI

-103 ALGDSHRGYRV
+103 ALGDSHKGFRV
-114 IATEPNYFKHIRY
+114 VATEPNYFEHIKY
-127 GNNQPLAFSQGAPFS
+127 ANSQPLVFSKGFAFAEL
-142 GFSEATIGSDVAK
+142 SEAVLGSDVAE
-155 KLNYTVGS
+155 KLSYTVGS
-163 EIQVTHGSIESIGSK
+163 EIQITHGSVESIGSK
-178 HDDFSFKVTGVLN
+178 HDDFSFMVAGILN
-191 KTGTPIDQDILLDLK
+191 KTGTPIDQAIFLDLK

-220 VFSLNDIN
+220 IFNLDDIDL
-228 FSSLPP
+228 SSLPD
-234 DALNPKTVTAAFVG
+234 DALIPKTVTAAFIG
-248 LKSKLTIFN
+248 LKSKLTLFN
-257 FSKNIREYPEE
+257 FSKNIREYPKE

-328 NGASPKFLAAMV
+328 NGASPKFLAMMV
-340 IYESLIIG
+340 LCESIVIG
-348 LMAIIGAIILV
+348 LTAIVGAIILV

-366 TTQLNLALGISPSFE
+366 TAQLNLALGISPSFK
-381 WISIDEIKVFSI
+381 WISMDEIKVFSL
-393 ILLSGALSSLI
+393 ILLAGALSSLI
-404 PATMV
+404 PASMV
-409 FRKNIHQTLS
+409 FRKNLHQTLS

>member
-1 MNTML
+1 ML
-6 SLLLKSMRSRIIPTS
+6 SLLLKSMRSRLIPTS

-43 AEKGFNQ
+43 AEEGFNQ

-57 IIGPRASSL
+57 IIGPRSSSI

-84 TKTINDVKLRSDI
+84 TKTVNDVKLRGDI

-103 ALGDSHRGYRV
+103 ALGDSHKGFRV
-114 IATEPNYFKHIRY
+114 VATEPNYFEHIKY
-127 GNNQPLAFSQGAPFS
+127 ANGQPLVFSKGVAFAEL
-142 GFSEATIGSDVAK
+142 SEAVLGSDVAE
-155 KLNYTVGS
+155 KLSYRVGS
-163 EIQVTHGSIESIGSK
+163 KIQITHGSVESIGSK
-178 HDDFSFKVTGVLN
+178 HDDFSFVVTGILN
-191 KTGTPIDQDILLDLK
+191 KTGTPIDQAIFLDLK

-220 VFSLNDIN
+220 IFNLDDIN
-228 FSSLPP
+228 LSSLPE
-234 DALNPKTVTAAFVG
+234 DALIPKTVTAAFIG
-248 LKSKLTIFN
+248 LKSKLTLFN
-257 FSKNIREYPEE
+257 FSKNIREYPKE

-328 NGASPKFLAAMV
+328 NGASPKFLAMMV
-340 IYESLIIG
+340 LCESLVIG
-348 LMAIIGAIILV
+348 LTAIVGAIVLV

-366 TTQLNLALGISPSFE
+366 TAQLNLALGISPTFK
-381 WISIDEIKVFSI
+381 WISMGEITVFSF
-393 ILLSGALSSLI
+393 ILLAGALSSLI
-404 PATMV
+404 PAVMV
-409 FRKNIHQTLS
+409 FRKNLHQTLS

>member
-1 MNTML
+1 ML

-43 AEKGFNQ
+43 AEEGFNQ

-57 IIGPRASSL
+57 IIGPRSSSI

-73 FHLGRPTNNIT
+73 FHLGRPSNNIT
-84 TKTINDVKLRSDI
+84 TKTVNDVKLRGDI

-103 ALGDSHRGYRV
+103 ALGDSHKGFRV
-114 IATEPNYFKHIRY
+114 VATEPNYFEHIKY
-127 GNNQPLAFSQGAPFS
+127 ANGQPLVFSKGVAFAEL
-142 GFSEATIGSDVAK
+142 SETVLGSDVAE
-155 KLNYTVGS
+155 KLSYRVGS
-163 EIQVTHGSIESIGSK
+163 KIQITHGSVESIGSK
-178 HDDFSFKVTGVLN
+178 HDDFSFVVTGILN
-191 KTGTPIDQDILLDLK
+191 KTGTPIDRAIFLDLK

-220 VFSLNDIN
+220 IFNLDDIN
-228 FSSLPP
+228 LSSLPE
-234 DALNPKTVTAAFVG
+234 DALIPKTVTAAFIG
-248 LKSKLTIFN
+248 LKSKLTLFN
-257 FSKNIREYPEE
+257 FSKNIREYPKE

-328 NGASPKFLAAMV
+328 NGASPKFLAMMV
-340 IYESLIIG
+340 LCESLVIG
-348 LMAIIGAIILV
+348 LTAIVGAIILV

-366 TTQLNLALGISPSFE
+366 TVQLNLALGISPSFK
-381 WISIDEIKVFSI
+381 WISMGEITVFSF
-393 ILLSGALSSLI
+393 ILLAGALSSLI
-404 PATMV
+404 PAVMV
-409 FRKNIHQTLS
+409 FRKNLHQTLS